1 MNTNEITNEI
11 MEKLLKSYQTIP
23 RGTTSEKGKVIEAIN
38 DMRAMLDYMEKKVL
52 GKDTVSKEEE
62 KENVKS
68 WKQSIQ
74 VLAEYVEQQK

>member
-1 MNTNEITNEI
+1 MNTNDMTNEI
-11 MEKLLKSYQTIP
+11 MKKLLESYQTIP

-52 GKDTVSKEEE
+52 GADSVSKEEE

-74 VLAEYVEQQK
+74 VLAEYVEQQ

>member
-1 MNTNEITNEI
+1 MNTNDMTNEI
-11 MEKLLKSYQTIP
+11 MKKLLESYQTIP
-23 RGTTSEKGKVIEAIN
+23 RGTTSENGKVVEAIN

-52 GKDTVSKEEE
+52 GKDSVSKEEE

>member
-1 MNTNEITNEI
+1 MNTNDITNEI
-11 MEKLLKSYQTIP
+11 MKKLLESYQTIP
-23 RGTTSEKGKVIEAIN
+23 RGTTPENGKIIEAIN

-52 GKDTVSKEEE
+52 GKDSVSKEEE

-68 WKQSIQ
+68 WKQSIR